1 MAASAT
7 TLYVARRSMEYGR
20 PGSEKRL
27 DRGQVLELEGLI
39 NDEKLVRLGYV
50 SLANKRATIVAC
62 GKCGAQFVTDEALA
76 THGRD
81 RHTPR
86 ELTPQQEDERAES
99 KAKLE
104 DELSPLHLDKTAASR
119 GYVRT

>member
-1 MAASAT
+1 MAGSA

-20 PGSEKRL
+20 PGSEKRI
-27 DRGQVLELEGLI
+27 DRGQLIELEGLV
-39 NDEKLVRLGYV
+39 NDEKLVRLGYL
-50 SLANKRATIVAC
+50 SLANKRATVVSC

-81 RHTPR
+81 RHAPAR
-86 ELTPQQEDERAES
+86 ELTPQEEDQRAES
-99 KAKLE
+99 KHKLE
-104 DELSPLHLDKTAASR
+104 DELAPLHLDKTAASR

>member
-1 MAASAT
+1 
-7 TLYVARRSMEYGR
+7 MEYGR
-20 PGSEKRL
+20 AGEAKRI
-27 DRGQVLELEGLI
+27 DRGQVLELEGLV

-50 SLANKRATIVAC
+50 SLINKRATIVTC

-81 RHTPR
+81 RHAPPR
-86 ELTPQQEDERAES
+86 QLTPQEEDQRVEARH
-99 KAKLE
+99 KLE
-104 DELSPLHLDKTAASR
+104 DELSPLNLDKTAAAR